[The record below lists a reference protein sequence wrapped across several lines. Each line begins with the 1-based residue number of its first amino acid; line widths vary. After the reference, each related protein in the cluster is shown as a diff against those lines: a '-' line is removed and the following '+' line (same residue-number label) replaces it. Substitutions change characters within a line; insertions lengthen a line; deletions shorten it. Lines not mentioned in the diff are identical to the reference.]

1 MAYTDDEALERANAR
16 LERKRLGLDDG
27 ADSERTQE
35 LKAVTRERR
44 DDDTRSSRAI
54 DDDDYERF
62 REQQARKRTRSNRWS
77 QRARRLFIGEEGSF
91 FWAFEQMVEWLK
103 VAAESI
109 NSQLNRMQS
118 RDTDNAG
125 TGRADESGAVRMNNR
140 SRGRHAADD

>member
-16 LERKRLGLDDG
+16 LERKRLGLDDD

-62 REQQARKRTRSNRWS
+62 REQQARKRTRSSRWS

-118 RDTDNAG
+118 GDADDNDA
-125 TGRADESGAVRMNNR
+125 GRADKSGAVRMNNR

>member
-16 LERKRLGLDDG
+16 LERKRLGLDD
-27 ADSERTQE
+27 DTNVERTQE
-35 LKAVTRERR
+35 FETVTRERR
-44 DDDTRSSRAI
+44 ADGARASRVI
-54 DDDDYERF
+54 DDDYERF
-62 REQQARKRTRSNRWS
+62 REQQARKRTRSSRWS

-91 FWAFEQMVEWLK
+91 FWVFEQMIEWLK

-118 RDTDNAG
+118 RG
-125 TGRADESGAVRMNNR
+125 ADDEARHSNESSAVRMNNR